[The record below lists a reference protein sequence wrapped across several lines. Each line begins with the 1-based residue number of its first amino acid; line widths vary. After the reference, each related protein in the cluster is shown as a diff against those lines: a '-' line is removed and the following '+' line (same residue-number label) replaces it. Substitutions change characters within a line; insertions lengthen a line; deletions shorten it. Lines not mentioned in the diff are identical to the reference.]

1 MPMETSL
8 IEAIHAAPLRFV
20 VAVTGGGSGAVA
32 ALLGVPG
39 ASRTVL
45 EALVPY
51 HERALL
57 EFLGGRPE
65 QFCSAA
71 TAQAMARRARE
82 RAAWLAPGEIVA
94 GIGVTASLVSDRPKK
109 GEHRC
114 FIAVET
120 AGHSTLLSL
129 TLQKG
134 GRDRAAEEGMV
145 DIIILNAMAEAAGV
159 ADRLPVPLL
168 PGEAVVRAA
177 EAKTD
182 LLEKLVQAELPALV
196 VWPDG
201 RVSAEGKPVALLP
214 GAFNPA
220 HAGHWSL
227 AATAARRTGLAIGF
241 ELSAVNVDKPPL
253 SAEELRRRLH
263 PFAWAAPVWITRAPT
278 FVEKARLFP
287 GTVFVVGADTAERIV
302 QARYYGDSVE
312 QMHAA
317 LAEIRTL
324 GCRFVVAGR
333 RDEVGAFRCL
343 ERVQLGDELRTLFAE
358 IPEQEFRFDGSSTEI
373 RAARRSC

>member
-1 MPMETSL
+1 MEWTSL
-8 IEAIHAAPLRFV
+8 IEAIHATPMRFV
-20 VAVTGGGSGAVA
+20 LAVTGGGSGAAA

-39 ASRTVL
+39 ASRTVI
-45 EALVPY
+45 EAVVPY
-51 HERALL
+51 HEQALV
-57 EFLGGRPE
+57 EFLRHRPE

-82 RAAWLAPGEIVA
+82 RAAWLARGEIVA
-94 GIGVTASLVSDRPKK
+94 GIGVTASLASDRPKR

-120 AGHSTLLSL
+120 AGRRMLLSL
-129 TLQKG
+129 TLHKG
-134 GRDRAAEEGMV
+134 ERDRAGEEAIVNG
-145 DIIILNAMAEAAGV
+145 IILNAMAEAAGV
-159 ADRLPVPLL
+159 ADRLPIPLL
-168 PGEAVVRAA
+168 PGEEIVPAA
-177 EAKTD
+177 EARTD
-182 LLEKLVQAELPALV
+182 LLEKLVQAELPAVV

-201 RVSAEGKPVALLP
+201 RVSAEGMPAALLP

-220 HAGHWSL
+220 HTGHRSL
-227 AATAARRTGLAIGF
+227 AATAARRTGLTIGF

-263 PFAWAAPVWITRAPT
+263 QFAWEAPVWVTRAPT

-302 QARYYGDSVE
+302 QPRYYGDSAE
-312 QMHAA
+312 RMHAA
-317 LAEIRTL
+317 LAEIRAL

-333 RDEVGAFRCL
+333 RDELGAFRCL
-343 ERVQLGDELRTLFAE
+343 ERVQIGDDLRTLFAE
-358 IPEQEFRFDGSSTEI
+358 IPEEEFRFDGSSTEI
-373 RAARRSC
+373 RAARTSR